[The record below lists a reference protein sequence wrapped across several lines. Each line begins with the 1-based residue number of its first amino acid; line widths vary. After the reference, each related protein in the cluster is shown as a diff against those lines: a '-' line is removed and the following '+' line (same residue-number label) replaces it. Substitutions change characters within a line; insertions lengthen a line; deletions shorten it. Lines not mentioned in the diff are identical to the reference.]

1 MCKYILLKVNYM
13 LKKYGFFILLYFI
26 AMLVKAE
33 TFEEELKLTPE
44 DFRKQQ
50 CTLLEK
56 GKITQGSCLVF
67 TFIFKRGTDFIIKY
81 NGTTYKASSAGCN
94 DFYCKL
100 NFLSSEEDKELSN
113 GEAVDRFRD
122 KNFKIVKDPSA
133 KYYCLKRKKQNKPVY
148 ELCILNV
155 SYEGYDKIIKSLK

>member
-1 MCKYILLKVNYM
+1 M

-44 DFRKQQ
+44 DFRKRQ
-50 CTLLEK
+50 CALLEK
-56 GKITQGSCLVF
+56 DKITISSCSVF
-67 TFIFKRGTDFIIKY
+67 TFYFKRGSDLTIKF

-100 NFLSSEEDKELSN
+100 NFLSSEEDKELTD
-113 GEAVDRFRD
+113 GEAKDWFRD
-122 KNFKIVKDPSA
+122 KTFKIVKDPSA
-133 KYYCLKRKKQNKPVY
+133 KYHCLKRKKHNKPVY

>member
-1 MCKYILLKVNYM
+1 M
-13 LKKYGFFILLYFI
+13 LYFI

-44 DFRKQQ
+44 DFRKEQ

-67 TFIFKRGTDFIIKY
+67 TFLFKRGTDLTIKF

-113 GEAVDRFRD
+113 SEAKDWFRD

-133 KYYCLKRKKQNKPVY
+133 KYHCLKRKKQNKPVY
-148 ELCILNV
+148 ELCTLNV
-155 SYEGYDKIIKSLK
+155 SYEGYHKIIKSLK

>member
-1 MCKYILLKVNYM
+1 M

-50 CTLLEK
+50 CALLEK
-56 GKITQGSCLVF
+56 DKITISSCSVF
-67 TFIFKRGTDFIIKY
+67 TFYFKRGKDLIIKF

-100 NFLSSEEDKELSN
+100 NFLSSEEDKELSD
-113 GEAVDRFRD
+113 GEAKDWFRD
-122 KNFKIVKDPSA
+122 KTFKIVKDPSA
-133 KYYCLKRKKQNKPVY
+133 KYHCLKRKKHNKPVY

>member
-1 MCKYILLKVNYM
+1 M
-13 LKKYGFFILLYFI
+13 LKKYGFFILIYFI

-33 TFEEELKLTPE
+33 TFKAEIFGKERVLTPKY
-44 DFRKQQ
+44 FLKNQ

-56 GKITQGSCLVF
+56 GKITQDYCLVAY
-67 TFIFKRGTDFIIKY
+67 FIFKIDKESIIKF
-81 NGTTYKASSAGCN
+81 NGTTYKTSSVGCN

-113 GEAVDRFRD
+113 GEAVKLIRD
-122 KNFKIVKDPSA
+122 KNFKIVKDPYA
-133 KYYCLKRKKQNKPVY
+133 KYYCFKRKKHNKPVY

-155 SYEGYDKIIKSLK
+155 AYKGYDKIIKPHISGCG

>member
-1 MCKYILLKVNYM
+1 MF
-13 LKKYGFFILLYFI
+13 KKYGFFILIYFI

-44 DFRKQQ
+44 DFRKRQ
-50 CTLLEK
+50 CALLEK
-56 GKITQGSCLVF
+56 DKITINSCLVF
-67 TFIFKRGTDFIIKY
+67 TFIFKRGTDLTIKF
-81 NGTTYKASSAGCN
+81 NGTTYKASFAGCN

-100 NFLSSEEDKELSN
+100 NFLSSEEDKELTD
-113 GEAVDRFRD
+113 GEAKDWFRD
-122 KNFKIVKDPSA
+122 KTFKIVKDPSA
-133 KYYCLKRKKQNKPVY
+133 KYHCLKRKKHNKPVY

>member
-1 MCKYILLKVNYM
+1 M

-44 DFRKQQ
+44 DFRKRQ
-50 CTLLEK
+50 CALLEK
-56 GKITQGSCLVF
+56 DKITISSCSVF
-67 TFIFKRGTDFIIKY
+67 TFYFKRGSDLTIKF
-81 NGTTYKASSAGCN
+81 NGTTYKASFAGCN

-100 NFLSSEEDKELSN
+100 NFLSSEEDKELTD
-113 GEAVDRFRD
+113 GEAKDWFRD
-122 KNFKIVKDPSA
+122 KTFKIVKDPSA
-133 KYYCLKRKKQNKPVY
+133 KYHCLKRKKHNKPVY